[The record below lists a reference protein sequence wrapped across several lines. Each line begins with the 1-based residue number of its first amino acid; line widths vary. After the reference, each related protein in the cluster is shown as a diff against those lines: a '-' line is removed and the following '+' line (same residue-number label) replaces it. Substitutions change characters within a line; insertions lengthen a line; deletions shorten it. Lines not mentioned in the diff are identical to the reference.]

1 MYQNIIFIFISE
13 LIETNYKK
21 RFNNVKQSK
30 QEEKYVSKYYFYIY
44 Q

>member
-21 RFNNVKQSK
+21 RFNNVKQRNRRK
-30 QEEKYVSKYYFYIY
+30 EYVSCSDI
-44 Q
+44 